1 MLDGGEPAVAEFHR
15 AAQALADIQRASV
28 LPEERTSEFALVL
41 RVSALPSTEAKLIA
55 AQAIP
60 QYVGLFPAM
69 IEDAFNAQLDL
80 CEDDSVQVRIESI
93 RNLPL
98 FCKSKPEFA
107 SRISDV
113 LCQLLKQGLTKELVV
128 IRSTFLQTLTDY
140 PVSVKGIFRPLRQDS
155 IEVRRAILAFFK
167 ESPDALPRDVELAA
181 QFAASMIE
189 LISAVHL
196 DQEHFDTVVSLI
208 KAVGGF
214 NNPESYAPIIHA
226 TTGWFAA
233 ETPLDPHDRTL
244 VSKLVAHANRCLG
257 ILQVGGI
264 ARQLAG
270 GPSDEIIALVSDGLV
285 KTGRF
290 AEMELAQLLNLL
302 KLVADLSRFL
312 RTAQEPVLFLLNE
325 TDRISAHSLAFSE
338 PVQVRLRCLVAES
351 LRIKQS
357 LSAQIVETGRA
368 SSNPASMDIDSLPPT
383 IRKSMNVAEN
393 VQAISTQLLKPP
405 AQRQDL
411 AIVGSWKHRKHNSI
425 TPRLVHSDAIQ
436 IPESAVS
443 PQLSSA
449 VPETTAQV
457 THIEPTLASAAVV
470 AEPQVLHQPLT
481 QDRPGSTESAARDG
495 ALTRVAEQGHSAT
508 QVVAARAPAD
518 PAGPTPAQASSDKER
533 EKRLQSFGPDGKAS
547 KKSEAAPH
555 VVSPRLAQQAIGQEE

>member
-189 LISAVHL
+189 
-196 DQEHFDTVVSLI
+196 
-208 KAVGGF
+208 
-214 NNPESYAPIIHA
+214 
-226 TTGWFAA
+226 
-233 ETPLDPHDRTL
+233 
-244 VSKLVAHANRCLG
+244 
-257 ILQVGGI
+257 
-264 ARQLAG
+264 AG

-393 VQAISTQLLKPP
+393 VQAISTVCL
-405 AQRQDL
+405 
-411 AIVGSWKHRKHNSI
+411 
-425 TPRLVHSDAIQ
+425 
-436 IPESAVS
+436 
-443 PQLSSA
+443 
-449 VPETTAQV
+449 
-457 THIEPTLASAAVV
+457 
-470 AEPQVLHQPLT
+470 
-481 QDRPGSTESAARDG
+481 
-495 ALTRVAEQGHSAT
+495 
-508 QVVAARAPAD
+508 
-518 PAGPTPAQASSDKER
+518 ER

-555 VVSPRLAQQAIGQEE
+555 VVSPRLAQQPHGAPGPSVTSKVVQAGHRVITMIE